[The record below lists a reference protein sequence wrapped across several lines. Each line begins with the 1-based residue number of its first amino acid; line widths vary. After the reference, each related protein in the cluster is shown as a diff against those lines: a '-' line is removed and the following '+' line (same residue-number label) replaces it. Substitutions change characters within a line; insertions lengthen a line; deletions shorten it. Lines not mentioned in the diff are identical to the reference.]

1 MVTHE
6 VLLIISAPPS
16 MIKPIFFIICKF
28 FCKDT
33 VVCVNRMGIRH
44 FFVFLYMKNVYR
56 VCGLFQEIN
65 LGHFLK
71 I

>member
-1 MVTHE
+1 
-6 VLLIISAPPS
+6 
-16 MIKPIFFIICKF
+16 
-28 FCKDT
+28 
-33 VVCVNRMGIRH
+33 MGIRY